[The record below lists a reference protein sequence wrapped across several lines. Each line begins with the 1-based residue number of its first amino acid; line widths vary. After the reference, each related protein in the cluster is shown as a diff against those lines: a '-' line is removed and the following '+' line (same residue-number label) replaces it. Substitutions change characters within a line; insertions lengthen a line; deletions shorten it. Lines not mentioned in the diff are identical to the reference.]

1 MNTPVNFELAKL
13 LKEKG
18 FDEPCSHAYKE
29 VESPILYVHQDKK
42 YNNSFKK
49 EWQNTVRKNSHMDN
63 AVINRYSAPTIAEV
77 VMWLYEKHDI
87 WITIN
92 PKRERNILGENY
104 MQFDVDVWQ
113 LEKDKG
119 CVLYGVELLQFKSPS
134 EAYEAA
140 IEYTLK
146 NLI

>member
-1 MNTPVNFELAKL
+1 MNNPVSFEISKL

-29 VESPILYVHQDKK
+29 VESPILYMHQDKK

-77 VMWLYEKHDI
+77 VCWIYSKYNIWIQVSILKDDEWYYSIRRKENNWEIEFPTKEKFSSIEKAYEKGI
-87 WITIN
+87 EI
-92 PKRERNILGENY
+92 
-104 MQFDVDVWQ
+104 
-113 LEKDKG
+113 
-119 CVLYGVELLQFKSPS
+119 VLNTYSPTS
-134 EAYEAA
+134 
-140 IEYTLK
+140 
-146 NLI
+146 

>member
-1 MNTPVNFELAKL
+1 MNNPVSFEISKL

-29 VESPILYVHQDKK
+29 VESPILYMHQDKK

-77 VMWLYEKHDI
+77 IMWLYETHEI
-87 WITIN
+87 WISVD
-92 PKRERNILGENY
+92 RH
-104 MQFDVDVWQ
+104 FD
-113 LEKDKG
+113 KFISKNNG
-119 CVLYGVELLQFKSPS
+119 VLITFYGNRKSYFDTPT

-140 IEYTLK
+140 IEYCLTKIKLK
-146 NLI
+146 

>member
-1 MNTPVNFELAKL
+1 MNNPVSFEISKL

-29 VESPILYVHQDKK
+29 VESPILYMHQDKK

-77 VMWLYEKHDI
+77 IMWLYETHEI
-87 WITIN
+87 WISVD
-92 PKRERNILGENY
+92 RH
-104 MQFDVDVWQ
+104 FD
-113 LEKDKG
+113 KFISKNNG
-119 CVLYGVELLQFKSPS
+119 VLITFYGNRKSYFDTPT

-140 IEYTLK
+140 IEYCLTKIELK
-146 NLI
+146 

>member
-1 MNTPVNFELAKL
+1 MNNPVSFEISKL

-77 VMWLYEKHDI
+77 IMWLYETHEI
-87 WITIN
+87 WISVD
-92 PKRERNILGENY
+92 RH
-104 MQFDVDVWQ
+104 FD
-113 LEKDKG
+113 KFISKNNG
-119 CVLYGVELLQFKSPS
+119 VLITFYGNRKSYFDTPT

-140 IEYTLK
+140 IEYCLTKIELK
-146 NLI
+146 

>member
-1 MNTPVNFELAKL
+1 MNSIVTFEIAKL

-29 VESPILYVHQDKK
+29 VESPVLYIHQDKK

-63 AVINRYSAPTIAEV
+63 ATINRYSAPTITEV
-77 VMWLYEKHDI
+77 VMWSFNTHKI
-87 WITIN
+87 WST
-92 PKRERNILGENY
+92 
-104 MQFDVDVWQ
+104 VDVNINGKFNYLLRQ
-113 LEKDKG
+113 FNSKDRAWE
-119 CVLYGVELLQFKSPS
+119 VRNLISISEYFKNPT
-134 EAYEAA
+134 EAYLAA
-140 IEYTLK
+140 IEYTLN